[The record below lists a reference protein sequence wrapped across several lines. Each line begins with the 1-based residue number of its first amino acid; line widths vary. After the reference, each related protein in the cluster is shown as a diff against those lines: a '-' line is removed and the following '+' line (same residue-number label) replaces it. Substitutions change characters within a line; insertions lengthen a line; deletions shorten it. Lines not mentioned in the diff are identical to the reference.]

1 MEYYSDIESEDIMN
15 FASKW
20 IELKKKILNE
30 VTQIPKDMQCYVLTD
45 K

>member
-20 IELKKKILNE
+20 IELKKKK